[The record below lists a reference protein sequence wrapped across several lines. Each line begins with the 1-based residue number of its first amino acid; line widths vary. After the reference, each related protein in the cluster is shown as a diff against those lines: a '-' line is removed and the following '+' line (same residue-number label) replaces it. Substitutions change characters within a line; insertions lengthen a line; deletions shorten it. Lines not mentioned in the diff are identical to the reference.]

1 MPFAILNWKIS
12 LTPYFLMV
20 YISDLFLNII
30 SLWLY
35 FKSVSI
41 SPLSLCLP
49 MLSFSPVFLIITSR
63 IMLREEVS
71 ALGIVGILMVVVG
84 SYILNISK
92 VKAGLLEPFKS
103 LVYEKGTR
111 YMLIVSFIWSITA
124 NLDKHG
130 VLMSSPL
137 VWTFLMSFGIGF
149 VGGVMLLLKN
159 KTLTFKRSIILV
171 SLADSL
177 SALFQMIAISLI
189 YVPYVISI
197 KRMSIMFSSVM
208 GYLIF
213 KEKPNFLGILI
224 MLLGATIILLT
235 GTSP

>member
-1 MPFAILNWKIS
+1 
-12 LTPYFLMV
+12 
-20 YISDLFLNII
+20 
-30 SLWLY
+30 
-35 FKSVSI
+35 
-41 SPLSLCLP
+41 
-49 MLSFSPVFLIITSR
+49 MLSFSPVFLILTSR
-63 IMLREEVS
+63 VMLREKVS
-71 ALGIVGILMVVVG
+71 NVGIIGILMVVVG

-92 VKAGLLEPFKS
+92 VKEGVFEPFKS

-111 YMLIVSFIWSITA
+111 YMLLVSFIWSITA
-124 NLDKHG
+124 NLDKCG

-149 VGGVMLLLKN
+149 MGGTMLLLKN
-159 KTLTFKRSIILV
+159 KTPTFKRSMIFV
-171 SLADSL
+171 SVADSL

-197 KRMSIMFSSVM
+197 KRLSIMFSSVM

-235 GTSP
+235 GASP